1 MWIDLLL
8 WFHVTVAAAGLLIG
22 PVAMAARKRRGLHT
36 RMGGIYFW
44 VVTVVSVSGA
54 ALALLDWA
62 KLRMFLLIALGTLSF
77 ALLGYLA
84 GKLRW
89 RRWLLAHVCG
99 MVCSYIQMVGAF
111 VVNNWVHL
119 TGKHGMHSPVAFLL
133 PGGVGTVVVVWLMV
147 QVYRGKRPKL

>member
-1 MWIDLLL
+1 MKW
-8 WFHVTVAAAGLLIG
+8 
-22 PVAMAARKRRGLHT
+22 
-36 RMGGIYFW
+36 
-44 VVTVVSVSGA
+44 
-54 ALALLDWA
+54 
-62 KLRMFLLIALGTLSF
+62 FLLIALGTFSF

-84 GKLRW
+84 GKLRS

-99 MVCSYIQMVGAF
+99 MVCSYMQMVGAF

-119 TGKHGMHSPVAFLL
+119 TGKHGMHSPAAFLL